1 MMQNFKK
8 VAIAVSISLAVTSC
22 SSTGD
27 YGGIS
32 TTTLI
37 GCAGGMIVGGLAG
50 KAIGGKEGTWIGAG
64 VGALVGCS
72 VGYYWAQ
79 REAKLAEAAAKQDVE
94 VEFERIGS
102 PDDDEVDSMV
112 VVQSK
117 AIIEAE
123 ASGNTEKIEQV
134 VGDSEVVG
142 LSATVK
148 GDIFRSGQTS
158 ISSRKHKRFFSQ
170 YAETVKPSG
179 SAVLIVGHTDNTG
192 SAKVNADVSLKRASS
207 VAREL
212 IRNGIPK
219 ENIYIYGAGESQ
231 PIASNNS
238 AKGRAENRRI
248 EVVTLD
254 NKPEYV
260 TNYVRYKATEPSY
273 AKLRT
278 TDNIAK
284 RSKTVSQQVAKG
296 QATSTQSTAAM
307 HDVID
312 KNNRRSSN
320 SRSFVDFGGEA
331 YRGTDEN
338 LFVYIG
344 ARESNSFSII
354 GQAVANTLE
363 ESSCVYDEPSVTTPV
378 FKISDDTRRTTD
390 YLPGMNRTAWG
401 GEVNDHL
408 VALAPLAVDR
418 STLEATE
425 SPSIYVY
432 EDYASNKKVKPQKTL
447 KAVDV
452 NIYNGSEGVI
462 YRAFVQDKNYPI
474 KCIDIAVDKK
484 HNQGVFSA
492 FAGKI
497 YYQGPK
503 GLMIADYKPG
513 KIKS

>member
-1 MMQNFKK
+1 MQNFKK
-8 VAIAVSISLAVTSC
+8 AAIAVSLSLAVSSC
-22 SSTGD
+22 SSTGN
-27 YGGIS
+27 YGGIN

-50 KAIGGKEGTWIGAG
+50 KAIGGKKGAWIGAG

-79 REAKLAEAAAKQDVE
+79 REAKLAEAAEKQNVD

-102 PDDDEVDSMV
+102 QDDSEVDGMV

-123 ASGNTEKIEQV
+123 KAGNTEQIESV

-148 GDIFRSGQTS
+148 GDIFQTGQTD
-158 ISSRKHKRFFSQ
+158 ISSAKHKRFFKT
-170 YAETVKPSG
+170 YADTVKPSG

-192 SAKVNADVSLKRASS
+192 SAKINAEVSLKRARS

-212 IRNGIPK
+212 ILNGIPK

-231 PIASNNS
+231 PITSNNS
-238 AKGRAENRRI
+238 TRGRAENRRI

-254 NKPEYV
+254 NKPEYI

-284 RSKTVSQQVAKG
+284 RSKTVSQQVTKG
-296 QATSTQSTAAM
+296 QATSVQSTTAVK
-307 HDVID
+307 DLID
-312 KNNRRSSN
+312 KNNRRSISN
-320 SRSFVDFGGEA
+320 SSYVDFGGES
-331 YRGTDEN
+331 YQGTGNN
-338 LFVYIG
+338 LFAYIG
-344 ARESNSFSII
+344 ARESNNFSII

-363 ESSCVYDEPSVTTPV
+363 ESSCVYDEPSVTTPL
-378 FKISDDTRRTTD
+378 FKISDDPRRTTD

-401 GEVNDHL
+401 AEVNEHL

-418 STLEATE
+418 SSLEPTE

-432 EDYASNKKVKPQKTL
+432 EGYALNKKVKPQKTH
-447 KAVDV
+447 KVVDV

-474 KCIDIAVDKK
+474 KCVDIAVNKK
-484 HNQGVFSA
+484 HDKGVFSA
-492 FAGKI
+492 FAGSI

-503 GLMIADYKPG
+503 GLMIAEYKPG
-513 KIKS
+513 KI